1 MKGVVMRRIKNW
13 LLGSWGI
20 VLLAGTSARAQS
32 SGIEDKASDEFNNLA
47 GFMVKVMTGPASKIL
62 ALVFLLV
69 AIWKIIHKDY
79 GAAVGCVLALLAL
92 VFLPNFLKIF

>member
-1 MKGVVMRRIKNW
+1 MW
-13 LLGSWGI
+13 
-20 VLLAGTSARAQS
+20 AGLSTYSTVWAQS
-32 SGIEDKASDEFNNLA
+32 SGAQDKASEEFNNLA
-47 GFMVKVMTGPASKIL
+47 GFMVKVMTGPASKVL

-69 AIWKIIHKDY
+69 AIWTIIHKDY

>member
-1 MKGVVMRRIKNW
+1 MKK
-13 LLGSWGI
+13 LLGLLTGFLWAGLGASRI
-20 VLLAGTSARAQS
+20 VWAQAT
-32 SGIEDKASDEFNNLA
+32 GAEDKASDEFNNLA
-47 GFMVKVMTGPASKIL
+47 GFMVKVMTGPASKVL